1 MKLHAS
7 ASVDLD
13 DMDEEFTAGEVSS
26 QAILL
31 ASIWMNGVPVAV
43 AVAVAVKINRTLAL
57 VSGQPIITTSEG
69 STGISDGKK
78 ISVMFVEEM

>member
-1 MKLHAS
+1 
-7 ASVDLD
+7 
-13 DMDEEFTAGEVSS
+13 
-26 QAILL
+26 
-31 ASIWMNGVPVAV
+31 MNGVPVAVAV

-78 ISVMFVEEM
+78 ISVTFVEEM

>member
-78 ISVMFVEEM
+78 ISVTFVEEM